1 MTNQSND
8 DLSNLY
14 ERCRDVMVS
23 YASKY
28 QWLDIESLVNDSFL
42 AAHQKGVSS
51 EPFVWGI
58 FKNKLKTAVRSDV
71 RNKSKLNRFKNHCE
85 IHSQNSGDIEH
96 DFSHI
101 ELTKRE
107 SDLLDLLVNGLSSKQ
122 ISVRMSLPVGTVYT
136 RINRLR
142 NKIKGQLNG

>member
-28 QWLDIESLVNDSFL
+28 HWLDIESLVNDSFL

-58 FKNKLKTAVRSDV
+58 FKHKLKSAFRSDV
-71 RNKSKLNRFKNHCE
+71 RNKSKLDRFKTHCE
-85 IHSQNSGDIEH
+85 IHSQNSGEIEH
-96 DFSHI
+96 DFSKLKMNDQEKHLLSLLI
-101 ELTKRE
+101 NQTNRDDIADILNIKRNAV
-107 SDLLDLLVNGLSSKQ
+107 D
-122 ISVRMSLPVGTVYT
+122 VRVH
-136 RINRLR
+136 RLR
-142 NKIKGQLNG
+142 RKLKDQLNG